1 MLSPFCFSQT
11 APAMTLRQAQPQSP
25 DSSAL
30 SPMPPRASLVD
41 ATIATLRHQ
50 IASGSW
56 EVGDR
61 IPPESRLAEQLN
73 VSRGTIREAV
83 RVLSHAGML
92 EVRQGDGTYVR
103 RRIDPG
109 ECMRRIDRAGL
120 REHLEVRRALEV
132 EAARLAAGRRT
143 EADLSRLHST
153 LEVRREVA
161 QAPDPDSDIPLQS
174 FVDRDLQFHLTVTDA
189 AHNPVLSELYGL
201 FSESIRRHIVTALRD
216 TALPDP
222 SHDAHL
228 RIVDAITDRDP
239 DRAAAAAA
247 AVITPMIEA
256 LDTLLSPIP

>member
-1 MLSPFCFSQT
+1 MPTQH
-11 APAMTLRQAQPQSP
+11 TLPQPP
-25 DSSAL
+25 DITPL
-30 SPMPPRASLVD
+30 SPMPPRPSLVD

-61 IPPESRLAEQLN
+61 IPPESRLAEQLT
-73 VSRGTIREAV
+73 VSRGTIREAI

-132 EAARLAAGRRT
+132 EAARLAAERRT

-153 LEVRREVA
+153 LDVRRDVEHA
-161 QAPDPDSDIPLQS
+161 QDPDSDIPLQS

-201 FSESIRRHIVTALRD
+201 FSESIRRHIVTAVRD

-222 SHDAHL
+222 SHAAHL
-228 RIVDAITDRDP
+228 RIVDAIADRDP
-239 DRAAAAAA
+239 ERAAAAAA

-256 LDTLLSPIP
+256 LDTLLSSDP